1 MHPLAYHIYLTFTI
15 QMQFMCIYIHQFRLI
30 AYQQADIY
38 RKTHINQQL
47 SQIKLQIHLR
57 FNLKTTTSSPIG
69 LKLLFHL
76 TYLPPYHNVKISLYL
91 PPITLLPTTP
101 SLKEIFTP
109 VSSLLLNSHN
119 TPLSPPSP
127 SKA

>member
-15 QMQFMCIYIHQFRLI
+15 QMQFICIYILKFRLI

-57 FNLKTTTSSPIG
+57 FNLKITTSSPTG
-69 LKLLFHL
+69 LKRLL
-76 TYLPPYHNVKISLYL
+76 T
-91 PPITLLPTTP
+91 
-101 SLKEIFTP
+101 
-109 VSSLLLNSHN
+109 
-119 TPLSPPSP
+119 
-127 SKA
+127 